1 MGVDKP
7 WYWGCGYW
15 CRARFLFAHT
25 IEPMTF
31 HAIDAQTQTS
41 IDNALA
47 EAAAQGLNGPA
58 HAIVKR
64 FEEVLADFLALPRD
78 ARRNYPRG
86 DTARIVG
93 TALGDAFVRDYGF
106 AWKLL
111 KDDYGTDLVVVRD
124 PDSNSSKYTAPI
136 MVVDARFDDDA
147 TGKLTTFLD
156 QFLNGLQR

>member
-1 MGVDKP
+1 
-7 WYWGCGYW
+7 
-15 CRARFLFAHT
+15 
-25 IEPMTF
+25 MTF

-58 HAIVKR
+58 RVIVER
-64 FEEVLADFLALPRD
+64 FEGILEDFLALPRD
-78 ARRNYPRG
+78 TQRSYPRG
-86 DTARIVG
+86 DTARVVG

-124 PDSNSSKYTAPI
+124 PDSNSPKYTAPI

-147 TGKLTTFLD
+147 TGKLTTFLE
-156 QFLNGLQR
+156 QFLSGLQR

>member
-1 MGVDKP
+1 
-7 WYWGCGYW
+7 
-15 CRARFLFAHT
+15 
-25 IEPMTF
+25 MTF

-47 EAAAQGLNGPA
+47 EAAAQRLNGPA
-58 HAIVKR
+58 RVIIER
-64 FEEVLADFLALPRD
+64 FEGLLEDFLALPRD
-78 ARRNYPRG
+78 AQRSDPRG

-106 AWKLL
+106 TWKLL

-124 PDSNSSKYTAPI
+124 ADTNSPKYTAPI

-147 TGKLTTFLD
+147 TGKLTTFLE
-156 QFLNGLQR
+156 QFLSGLQH